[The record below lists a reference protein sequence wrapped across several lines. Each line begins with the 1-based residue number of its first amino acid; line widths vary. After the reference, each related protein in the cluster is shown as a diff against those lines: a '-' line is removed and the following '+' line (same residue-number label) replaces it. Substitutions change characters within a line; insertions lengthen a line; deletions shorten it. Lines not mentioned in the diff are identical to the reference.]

1 MMVDQEK
8 KLFSSLYCSRKQS
21 TDMSSGPPLQ
31 DSKLVLD
38 LETLKQ
44 SLWTFLTACVSF
56 KKIPAQSRLGLE
68 SSVAHTEFGACHI
81 QCQNLSPRNSFIL
94 SLVNLGLCYKPNN
107 LFSLTSSEGSH
118 SFLCSGCSHLR
129 TNMINSAAEAQHHIA
144 IRGEYLGKTELMEVV
159 SAIRYGLRQLT

>member
-1 MMVDQEK
+1 MVDQEK
-8 KLFSSLYCSRKQS
+8 KLYSSLYCFRKQS
-21 TDMSSGPPLQ
+21 TDMSSVPPLQ

-44 SLWTFLTACVSF
+44 SLWIFLTACMSF
-56 KKIPAQSRLGLE
+56 KETPAQSRLGLE

-81 QCQNLSPRNSFIL
+81 QCQNMSPRNSFVL
-94 SLVNLGLCYKPNN
+94 SLGNLGLCYKPSN

-129 TNMINSAAEAQHHIA
+129 TTMIKSASEAQHHIA
-144 IRGEYLGKTELMEVV
+144 VREEHVGKTELK
-159 SAIRYGLRQLT
+159 